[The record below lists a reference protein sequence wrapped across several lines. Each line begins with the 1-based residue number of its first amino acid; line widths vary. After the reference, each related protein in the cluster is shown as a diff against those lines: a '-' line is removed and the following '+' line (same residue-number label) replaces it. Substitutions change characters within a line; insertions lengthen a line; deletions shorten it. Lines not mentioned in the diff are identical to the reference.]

1 MKHLKSSCRLGAAA
15 LSILVLSPALMLAGC
30 ERTSVT
36 ANPDDPTQVARGG
49 EVYAAQCARC
59 HGAKLEGQ
67 ADWRKRADNGRIPAP
82 PHDDSGHT
90 WHHPDSVLIGIIQ
103 KGMAPPYGP
112 ENYVS
117 DMPAFGNTLSD
128 GDIGAVLAY
137 IKSHWSAQS
146 RQVQAQMT
154 AREKDQAQ

>member
-1 MKHLKSSCRLGAAA
+1 MKHLKRSRTLGAAA
-15 LSILVLSPALMLAGC
+15 FSVLLLSPALMLAGC
-30 ERTSVT
+30 ERTAVT
-36 ANPDDPTQVARGG
+36 ANPNDATQVARGG
-49 EVYAAQCARC
+49 EVYAAHCARC

-67 ADWRKRADNGRIPAP
+67 ADWRKRADNGRLPAP

-90 WHHPDSVLIGIIQ
+90 WHHPDSVLVGIIR

-154 AREKDQAQ
+154 AREKVQAQ

>member
-1 MKHLKSSCRLGAAA
+1 MNCDRTLVTA
-15 LSILVLSPALMLAGC
+15 LSVLTLSCAFLLPGC
-30 ERTSVT
+30 ERATDI
-36 ANPDDPTQVARGG
+36 ANPEHAAQVARGG
-49 EVYAAQCARC
+49 EVYAAHCARC

-67 ADWRKRADNGRIPAP
+67 PNWRKRAEDGRLPAP

-90 WHHPDSVLIGIIQ
+90 WHHPDSVLIGIIRQ
-103 KGMAPPYGP
+103 GMVPPYGP
-112 ENYVS
+112 QGYLS
-117 DMPAFGNTLSD
+117 DMPAFANTLSD
-128 GDIGAVLAY
+128 RDIWAVLAY